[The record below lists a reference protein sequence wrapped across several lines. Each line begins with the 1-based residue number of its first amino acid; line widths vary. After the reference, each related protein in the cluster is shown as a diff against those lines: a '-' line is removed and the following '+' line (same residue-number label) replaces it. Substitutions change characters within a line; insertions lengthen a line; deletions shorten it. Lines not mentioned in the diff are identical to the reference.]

1 MSEIARRAIVIVLDG
16 VGVGAAP
23 DASRFGCAG
32 ADTLGHVARA
42 AGGLRLPVLEDLGLG
57 AVAPIAGV
65 RRARRPRALAGRL
78 APRSAAID
86 SATGHWELMGLVTRD
101 PPPTYPDGF
110 PDEVMEAVT
119 AAWGRG
125 WLCNRPASGTEVIER
140 FGAEH
145 LRTGRPIVYT
155 SADSVFQVAA
165 HEKVVPPGEL
175 YALCAAARAILTG
188 RHGVRRVIARPF
200 RGTPGGFERTAGRRD
215 LALPPPGPTALD
227 AVAAAGLPVEG
238 VGKAGQLFAGR
249 GLTRDTPTAGNAE
262 GMAVVAERAAER
274 GGGLVLA
281 NLLDFDTRH
290 GHRGDAAG
298 FAACLEEFD
307 RALGELLPSLR
318 SDDLLVITAD
328 HGNDPTAPGTD
339 HTREWV
345 PLLLHAPGSDAG
357 RSTWTGRMADLG
369 RSVLDWLGV
378 GAPAT
383 LAGRPIPVPAI
394 SRRPRT

>member
-1 MSEIARRAIVIVLDG
+1 MSGIARRAIVIVLDG
-16 VGVGAAP
+16 VGAGAAP
-23 DASRFGCAG
+23 DADRFGCAG

-42 AGGLRLPVLEDLGLG
+42 AGGLRLPVLEGLGLG
-57 AVAPIAGV
+57 AVAAIAGV
-65 RRARRPRALAGRL
+65 SRIPWPRALTGRL

-101 PPPTYPDGF
+101 PPPTYREGF
-110 PDEVMEAVT
+110 PGKVMEAVA

-165 HEKVVPPGEL
+165 HEEVVDPEEL
-175 YALCAAARAILTG
+175 YEMCAAARAILAG
-188 RHGVRRVIARPF
+188 PHAVRRVIARPF
-200 RGTPGGFERTAGRRD
+200 RGAPGRFERTAGRRD
-215 LALPPPGPTALD
+215 LSLPPPGPTALD
-227 AVAAAGLPVEG
+227 AAAAAGLPVEG
-238 VGKAGQLFAGR
+238 IGKVGQLFAGR
-249 GLTRDTPTAGNAE
+249 GLTRDTPTTGNAE
-262 GMAVVAERAAER
+262 GMAVVAERAAELEA
-274 GGGLVLA
+274 GMVLA

-290 GHRGDAAG
+290 GHRGDALG

-307 RALGELLPSLR
+307 RALGGLLPALR
-318 SDDLLVITAD
+318 PGDLLAVTAD

-345 PLLLHAPGSDAG
+345 PLLLHAPGGDPGGAA
-357 RSTWTGRMADLG
+357 WTGQMADLG
-369 RSVLDWLGV
+369 RTVLDWLGV
-378 GAPAT
+378 GAPAN
-383 LAGRPIPVPAI
+383 LAGRPVPARRI